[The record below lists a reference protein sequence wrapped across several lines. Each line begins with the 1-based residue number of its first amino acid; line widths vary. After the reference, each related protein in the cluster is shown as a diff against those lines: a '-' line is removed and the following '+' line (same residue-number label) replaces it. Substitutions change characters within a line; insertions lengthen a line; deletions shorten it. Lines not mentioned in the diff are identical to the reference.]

1 MTTARLIE
9 EMKALPVKERTRVV
23 EETIRESTA
32 EERKSIERFLR
43 RLQHPDVPEAFW
55 QGVEDHEDDRT
66 VDMETALHDRPPG
79 HK

>member
-1 MTTARLIE
+1 MTAARLIE
-9 EMKALPVKERTRVV
+9 EMISLPVRERAYVV
-23 EETIRESTA
+23 EATIRESTTA
-32 EERKSIERFLR
+32 ERKSLERFLR

-79 HK
+79 RK